1 MPRHSR
7 EQSATGIYHVMLRG
21 VNRQSI
27 FEDDEDCIKLINL
40 LRNLVQ
46 RFDDKGRP
54 LPALCTIYAYCLMD
68 NHIHLLVKEHIQTF
82 KRKERNY
89 IIESAL
95 KHGLG
100 VRQLARITGVSYG
113 IIQRINEKV
122 GRRTVP

>member
-113 IIQRINEKV
+113 IIQRINEK
-122 GRRTVP
+122 

>member
-7 EQSATGIYHVMLRG
+7 EQSATGIYHVMLR
-21 VNRQSI
+21 
-27 FEDDEDCIKLINL
+27 KLCSDPNIC
-40 LRNLVQ
+40 V
-46 RFDDKGRP
+46 
-54 LPALCTIYAYCLMD
+54 
-68 NHIHLLVKEHIQTF
+68 IQTF